1 MNSLTKHFPAIFL
14 AGLLSFFASLLP
26 VTANASAVQEWHF
39 SVYLDDK
46 PIGYHHFKLTQTEGH
61 EKLTTRAQF
70 DVKFLKIPLFKYRH
84 KNVEHWN
91 SRCLNSISSTT
102 DQNGK
107 LFRVEGAASDKGF
120 QLTTGAVNS
129 TLPACIS
136 TFAYWDKSFL
146 QHDRLLNS
154 QTGEYLEVDV
164 DNLGE
169 QSISVRDTS
178 IPASH
183 YKLTGE
189 KLDIELWYSHNGQWL
204 ALQSTT
210 SKGRLLRYV
219 IE

>member
-1 MNSLTKHFPAIFL
+1 MTSLTTHVPAICV
-14 AGLLSFFASLLP
+14 AGLIAFFAALLP
-26 VTANASAVQEWHF
+26 VSANASSGQEWNF
-39 SVYLDDK
+39 RVYLDDK
-46 PIGYHHFKLTQTEGH
+46 PIGYHHFKLTQTGKH
-61 EKLTTRAQF
+61 EQLTTQADF
-70 DVKFLKIPLFKYRH
+70 DVEFLKISVFKYRH
-84 KNVEHWN
+84 KNVELWN
-91 SRCLNSISSTT
+91 SQCLNSIASST
-102 DQNGK
+102 DENGK
-107 LFRVEGAASDKGF
+107 LFRVEGAITDKGF
-120 QLTTGAVNS
+120 QLTTGAGDI

-146 QHDRLLNS
+146 QHDRMLNS

-169 QSISVRDTS
+169 QSIKVRNTS

-183 YKLTGE
+183 YKLSGE
-189 KLDIELWYSHNGQWL
+189 ELDIELWYSRSGQWL